1 MNWSCFNIR
10 VLDNMATL
18 LRTTPANTLWCRHQG
33 IGTHRHYHHK
43 AHPYTSHS
51 WWTSP
56 KQHPRVCL
64 ISHVL
69 GRSLTGDPHSSG
81 SLSLGGLCYTRAP
94 GWPLI
99 LKRVRVASATQE
111 SRCGLCNT
119 REPVWPLQHKRAGVA
134 SATQESRCGLRQTR
148 EQVGLCNTREPW
160 WLLLHKRARVATA
173 TQESRGGHCYT
184 REPGWPLLHKRAGV
198 ASDTQENRGGP

>member
-1 MNWSCFNIR
+1 MVSVTETSVDKSTSISTLHNITVNSPVSTMSTFQCYCTYVSFWLVNWSCFNIR

-18 LRTTPANTLWCRHQG
+18 LRTTPANTLRCRHQG

-43 AHPYTSHS
+43 DHPYTSHS

-69 GRSLTGDPHSSG
+69 GRSLAGDPHSSG

-99 LKRVRVASATQE
+99 LKSLG
-111 SRCGLCNT
+111 GLCNT
-119 REPVWPLQHKRAGVA
+119 REPVWLPPNKRAGWSLLHKRAGVA
-134 SATQESRCGLRQTR
+134 SATQESRGGHCYTR
-148 EQVGLCNTREPW
+148 AG
-160 WLLLHKRARVATA
+160 VATA
-173 TQESRGGHCYT
+173 TQE
-184 REPGWPLLHKRAGV
+184 PG
-198 ASDTQENRGGP
+198 